1 MKRITLFLFGILC
14 FTACNNEIGPEPRID
29 TEARQIEL
37 RIPDAQVS
45 VYSTATVSE
54 CTIDTLWVLVFNGN
68 TKRWVE
74 KIAGNDIVNNGQA
87 TQLLPQLSNK
97 LENGNTIICIANVA
111 PNPDTTN
118 ITPANINTCF
128 KTRSNTHY
136 SGGDF
141 LPMYGK
147 IDSWA
152 PSGSYTCLM
161 TRSVAKVQVQMGTAP
176 SDVTGNFDAEN
187 VTCQI
192 YDFAQSGY
200 VQRPGSTPAGI
211 SGTPGL
217 YTSPFDILQKEGATN
232 TNAFIYEYQSSI
244 YSISNT
250 NTNIG
255 IKNFHVMRQ
264 HIILTKGTAPNTR
277 YYRLDFYNSVDSIF
291 LDTERNHHYIFTIN
305 KVRSEGYTSLTQAQN
320 NPGSNIEYTVRIE
333 DGSQSIT
340 SNGQYA
346 VVTSVDTVKLTT
358 DVTDQTVATFRSID
372 PTGGGLNIDDNSISV
387 EDIQPGGAALTIT
400 SPSTSGSIATGNK
413 DLKITTTGNLTQA
426 TILFK
431 YGNITHRLYV
441 KKVP

>member
-29 TEARQIEL
+29 TPETQQLEL
-37 RIPDAQVS
+37 RIPDAEQVS
-45 VYSTATVSE
+45 LYSTATPSE
-54 CTIDTLWVLVFNGN
+54 CMIDTIWVLVFNGA

-74 KIAGNDIVNNGQA
+74 KIAGKDIVNNGQA
-87 TQLLPQLSNK
+87 TQLLPQLSDK

-111 PNPDTTN
+111 PNPDTTSV
-118 ITPANINTCF
+118 TPANINTCF

-176 SDVTGNFDAEN
+176 SDVTGNFNAEN

-192 YDFAQSGY
+192 YNFAQSGY

-211 SGTPGL
+211 SGTSGL
-217 YTSPFDILQKEGATN
+217 PTSTFNILQKGGATETN

-244 YSISNT
+244 YSVT

-255 IKNFHVMRQ
+255 IKNFNINRQ
-264 HIILTKGTAPNTR
+264 HIILTKGTTPNDR
-277 YYRLDFYNSVDSIF
+277 YYRLDFYNREDSTF

-305 KVRSEGYTSLTQAQN
+305 KIRSEGYTTLAQAQN

-333 DGSQSIT
+333 DGSQS
-340 SNGQYA
+340 
-346 VVTSVDTVKLTT
+346 
-358 DVTDQTVATFRSID
+358 
-372 PTGGGLNIDDNSISV
+372 
-387 EDIQPGGAALTIT
+387 
-400 SPSTSGSIATGNK
+400 
-413 DLKITTTGNLTQA
+413 
-426 TILFK
+426 
-431 YGNITHRLYV
+431 
-441 KKVP
+441 